1 MRNGIGIARHP
12 GAGSGCQGCDPEVKM
27 PAITDR
33 AHVCADCYRWFEQHY
48 GSEAP
53 NLLHLAERRRVVAKT
68 RGVDMGV

>member
-1 MRNGIGIARHP
+1 MKNGIGIARHA

-48 GSEAP
+48 RSEV
-53 NLLHLAERRRVVAKT
+53 LSLSQLAERRRVVAAT
-68 RGVDMGV
+68 RGVEMSA